1 MINMGA
7 VKRKTSV
14 NTEVELLKKD
24 ITLINDVFRKLD
36 TTIEKLE
43 ELTASMTKILSLHE
57 QKLEYHERKDQDL
70 DRLIELRRTELLND
84 IKELHSR
91 VTTVNRELTI
101 QIEHTEN
108 KITNEIKAL
117 KDHITQEHKQASNVV
132 EQIQR
137 WKWMILGGSAAVM
150 WLISSVNFA
159 ALSKLFK

>member
-1 MINMGA
+1 MVT
-7 VKRKTSV
+7 VKRKSNV

-36 TTIEKLE
+36 ATIEKLE
-43 ELTASMTKILSLHE
+43 ELTVSMTKILSLHE
-57 QKLEYHERKDQDL
+57 QKLEYHERKDQEL
-70 DRLIELRRTELLND
+70 DRLIELRRTELLTD

-101 QIEHTEN
+101 QIENTET

-117 KDHITQEHKQASNVV
+117 KQHITQEHNKSSNVV

-159 ALSKLFK
+159 TLSKIFN

>member
-1 MINMGA
+1 MGA

-70 DRLIELRRTELLND
+70 DRLIELRRSELLDD
-84 IKELHSR
+84 IKQLHSR
-91 VTTVNRELTI
+91 VTTVNRELTT
-101 QIEHTEN
+101 QIEHTET
-108 KITNEIKAL
+108 KITSEIKAL
-117 KDHITQEHKQASNVV
+117 KEHITQEHKQASNVV

>member
-1 MINMGA
+1 MGA

-91 VTTVNRELTI
+91 VTTVNRELTT
-101 QIEHTEN
+101 QIEHTET
-108 KITNEIKAL
+108 KITSEIKAL

>member
-91 VTTVNRELTI
+91 VTTVNRELTT

>member
-1 MINMGA
+1 MGA

-70 DRLIELRRTELLND
+70 DRLIELRRSELLND

-91 VTTVNRELTI
+91 VTTVNRELTT
-101 QIEHTEN
+101 QIEHTET

>member
-1 MINMGA
+1 MGA

-24 ITLINDVFRKLD
+24 ITLINDVFKKLD

-91 VTTVNRELTI
+91 VTTVNRELTT

>member
-1 MINMGA
+1 MGA

-24 ITLINDVFRKLD
+24 ITLINDVFKKLD

-43 ELTASMTKILSLHE
+43 ELTVSMTKILSLHE

-91 VTTVNRELTI
+91 VTTVNRELTT
-101 QIEHTEN
+101 QIEHTET

>member
-1 MINMGA
+1 MVAG
-7 VKRKTSV
+7 KRNRTSV
-14 NTEVELLKKD
+14 NTEVELIKRDVELSREV
-24 ITLINDVFRKLD
+24 INKIDNAID
-36 TTIEKLE
+36 KLE
-43 ELTASMTKILSLHE
+43 ELTASITKILSLHE
-57 QKLEYHERKDQDL
+57 QKLNYQEKKDEEL
-70 DRLIELRRTELLND
+70 NKLIEIRRNELTID

-91 VTTVNRELTI
+91 VTTVNRELTT

-108 KITNEIKAL
+108 KITNEIKSL

>member
-1 MINMGA
+1 MGA

-14 NTEVELLKKD
+14 NTEVDLLKKD

-91 VTTVNRELTI
+91 VTTVNRELTT
-101 QIEHTEN
+101 QIEHTET
-108 KITNEIKAL
+108 KITSEIKAL
-117 KDHITQEHKQASNVV
+117 KEHITQEHKQASNVV

>member
-1 MINMGA
+1 MGA

-91 VTTVNRELTI
+91 VTTVNRELTT
-101 QIEHTEN
+101 QIEHTES

>member
-1 MINMGA
+1 MGA

-36 TTIEKLE
+36 TTIE

-70 DRLIELRRTELLND
+70 DRLIELRRSELLND

-91 VTTVNRELTI
+91 VTTVNRELTT
-101 QIEHTEN
+101 QIEHTET

>member
-1 MINMGA
+1 MGA

-14 NTEVELLKKD
+14 DTEVELLKKD

-91 VTTVNRELTI
+91 VTTVNRELTT
-101 QIEHTEN
+101 QIEHTET
-108 KITNEIKAL
+108 KITSEIKAL
-117 KDHITQEHKQASNVV
+117 KEHITQEHKQASNVV

>member
-1 MINMGA
+1 MGA

-101 QIEHTEN
+101 QIEHTET

>member
-1 MINMGA
+1 MGA

-91 VTTVNRELTI
+91 VTTVNRELTT

>member
-24 ITLINDVFRKLD
+24 ITLINDVFKKLD

-91 VTTVNRELTI
+91 VTTVNRELTT

>member
-1 MINMGA
+1 MGA

-70 DRLIELRRTELLND
+70 DRLIELRRSELLND

-91 VTTVNRELTI
+91 VTTVNRELTT
-101 QIEHTEN
+101 QIEHTET

-117 KDHITQEHKQASNVV
+117 KEHITQEHKQASNVV

>member
-1 MINMGA
+1 MGA

-24 ITLINDVFRKLD
+24 ITLINDVFKKLD

-91 VTTVNRELTI
+91 VTTVNRELTT
-101 QIEHTEN
+101 QIEHTET
-108 KITNEIKAL
+108 KITSEIKAL
-117 KDHITQEHKQASNVV
+117 KEHITQEHKQASNVV

>member
-1 MINMGA
+1 MGA

-70 DRLIELRRTELLND
+70 DRLIELRRSELLDD
-84 IKELHSR
+84 IKQLHSR
-91 VTTVNRELTI
+91 VTTVNRELTT
-101 QIEHTEN
+101 QIEHTES

>member
-1 MINMGA
+1 MGA

-91 VTTVNRELTI
+91 VTTVNRELTT
-101 QIEHTEN
+101 QIEHTET
-108 KITNEIKAL
+108 KITSEIKAL
-117 KDHITQEHKQASNVV
+117 KEHITQEHKQASNVV